1 MCTRALVIC
10 LATIMSVASL
20 SDVRAAS
27 PYVIDGLHLGSLF
40 TPGRGYQCKASE
52 QFADCTFCRRN
63 EDDRGRHWRASSV
76 TKVLHDR
83 NGTLGYASRE
93 VRPAS
98 FSGSDIATEIKRLS
112 TRFGPVAREIRL
124 PDRDGFRN
132 IRIAIWGELELEQIA
147 PGQLRD
153 LQAPGAQTVLIDH
166 LGDVERSK
174 RLGFPIYRLKG
185 GPGFVWSAAADED
198 GRGHLRFLF
207 FDAAVLTHAKI
218 AGKEL
223 PAPQPASRESSIETS
238 LLSNSVSSNEPGS
251 SKQQVKSTKVEDR
264 LPQASNQ
271 DAARAAEQKKIV
283 AAERLAAEERV
294 RARLAWERH
303 QADRA
308 SAEARD
314 RLTGM
319 VIVLSLLLVG
329 MLALIHRFQRPG
341 RPIRT
346 LARLRA
352 LGSFS
357 KAQAGLRGAFEK
369 VQQLEKLVARG
380 RALLALSQSP
390 VASQP
395 RS

>member
-1 MCTRALVIC
+1 
-10 LATIMSVASL
+10 
-20 SDVRAAS
+20 
-27 PYVIDGLHLGSLF
+27 
-40 TPGRGYQCKASE
+40 
-52 QFADCTFCRRN
+52 
-63 EDDRGRHWRASSV
+63 
-76 TKVLHDR
+76 VLHDR

-98 FSGSDIATEIKRLS
+98 FSGSDIANEIKRLS

-147 PGQLRD
+147 PGELRD
-153 LQAPGAQTVLIDH
+153 LQARGAQTVLIDH
-166 LGDVERSK
+166 LGNVERSK

-185 GPGFVWSAAADED
+185 GPGFVWSATADED
-198 GRGHLRFLF
+198 GPGHLRFLF
-207 FDAAVLTHAKI
+207 FDAAVLTHTKVA
-218 AGKEL
+218 AKEL
-223 PAPQPASRESSIETS
+223 PAAQPASRESSVETS
-238 LLSNSVSSNEPGS
+238 PLADGGSLNESGS
-251 SKQQVKSTKVEDR
+251 SKQQTKGTKVEDR
-264 LPQASNQ
+264 LPQATNQ
-271 DAARAAEQKKIV
+271 DAARAAEQKRIV

-308 SAEARD
+308 SDEARD

-319 VIVLSLLLVG
+319 VIVLSLLLLG
-329 MLALIHRFQRPG
+329 MLALIHRFQRPAW
-341 RPIRT
+341 PIPT
-346 LARLRA
+346 LERLRA

-357 KAQAGLRGAFEK
+357 KAQACLRSAFEK
-369 VQQLEKLVARG
+369 IQQLDKVIVRG
-380 RALLALSQSP
+380 RALLAFSQSQ

>member
-1 MCTRALVIC
+1 MRTPAFAIC
-10 LATIMSVASL
+10 LAAIVSLASL

-27 PYVIDGLHLGSLF
+27 PYVIEGLHLGSLF

-63 EDDRGRHWRASSV
+63 ENDRGRHWRASSV

-98 FSGSDIATEIKRLS
+98 FSGSDIANEIKRLS

-147 PGQLRD
+147 PGELRE
-153 LQAPGAQTVLIDH
+153 LQARGAQTVLIDH
-166 LGDVERSK
+166 LGNVERSK

-198 GRGHLRFLF
+198 GPGHLRFLF
-207 FDAAVLTHAKI
+207 FDAAVLTHTKA
-218 AGKEL
+218 AAKEL
-223 PAPQPASRESSIETS
+223 PPPQPASGESSVETS
-238 LLSNSVSSNEPGS
+238 LLLNSGSSNEPGS
-251 SKQQVKSTKVEDR
+251 SKQQGKSTKVEDR

-271 DAARAAEQKKIV
+271 DAARSAEQKRIV

-308 SAEARD
+308 SDEARD

-319 VIVLSLLLVG
+319 VIVLSLLLLS
-329 MLALIHRFQRPG
+329 MLALMHRFQAA
-341 RPIRT
+341 
-346 LARLRA
+346 ARLLPPLERLRV

-357 KAQAGLRGAFEK
+357 KAQACLRSAFEK
-369 VQQLEKLVARG
+369 IQQVDKVIVRG
-380 RALLALSQSP
+380 RALLAFSQSEA
-390 VASQP
+390 ASQP